1 MNPAEQ
7 LKQDLK
13 KATPII
19 GVEVNLKKLRKGEL
33 KKIYLAHNCKEKE
46 TIKTYAQELGTE
58 LIELEQNNVEVG
70 VLCKKPFS
78 ISVLGFE

>member
-1 MNPAEQ
+1 MNSTEQ

-13 KATPII
+13 KGTPFF
-19 GVEVNLKKLRKGEL
+19 GAEVNLKKAQRGEL
-33 KKIYLAHNCKEKE
+33 KKIYLTKNCKEKE
-46 TIKTYAQELGTE
+46 TLLKQAKNSEIEI
-58 LIELEQNNVEVG
+58 IELEQNNVELG